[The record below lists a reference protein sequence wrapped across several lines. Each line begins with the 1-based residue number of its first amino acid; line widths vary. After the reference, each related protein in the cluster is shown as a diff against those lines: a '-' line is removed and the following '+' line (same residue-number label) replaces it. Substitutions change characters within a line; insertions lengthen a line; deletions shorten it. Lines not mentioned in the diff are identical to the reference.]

1 MIPALASVAL
11 SFKQVQSNILKIVK
25 VKEQEKLQKKFD
37 DTRAKQQSYKSR
49 FQKPTQVRKISPK
62 DSSQLSLMSII
73 SGLSGIMKTLF
84 VFVGISGL
92 FSIIKKSGIG
102 EYIFKFVKDS
112 LSSIV
117 DLIKKTISF
126 VRDVFSD
133 SNVQQ
138 SLYNLAVGFFKFLG
152 TLIVASATL
161 VISLLRD
168 SEVLETLK
176 NVVVAVFKAV
186 VAGIKASYEIIS
198 KLVMDNWETIKQST
212 FDVFMEIKN
221 ALVLSLQTLGS
232 IFSGGI
238 DPRISDGLKEIFVAA
253 WSFISTLFTTE
264 FKDPETGKSS
274 TLLHDGLLWVAKM
287 GALAAAWTV
296 FAFYLREKGKQ
307 LMGMSFQDLKN
318 SACDCLD
325 LPDGDRKG
333 KGKPKAEMPKE
344 KSFKD
349 SIKEGYEKTT
359 KKIGEVYSDL
369 KEGAKKVFGKIT
381 DFGER
386 VIKKAKSLGL
396 ETLDSLKSWAKKRI
410 ESTGRIFK
418 AIGKN
423 PRILKKIGTRIA
435 AKLGE
440 KAALLMSRVA
450 MAAAGVAT
458 GGVVT
463 AIMVV
468 LAAYDALMMFYGI
481 YELLFVSTDGEKQDG
496 GYYPEIKA
504 EVESW
509 LKDNPDTTPTPVAA
523 PVATPTTGPAPTPAA
538 TTASSTTSS
547 TASSTPSSGP
557 KASST
562 STSAPSSSPSPAP
575 ASAPAA
581 SSSPTA
587 PAASMTTPT
596 AVSAPN
602 VSTNVESRKVDG
614 LGFGGPRTS
623 TKGVIIHH
631 TGGRGLDVA
640 IKTLQSRKLS
650 YHYLVDRDGRIV
662 NVLPDNLVGWHAGH
676 TNKKPELNNSNTV
689 SISMVAKDDTDV
701 TPEQLAA
708 ASALE
713 EQLAKKYGFPKSES
727 YGHGEVSSQ
736 KHPKEGF
743 TIATAIRGG
752 REASVI
758 KNMASNAVEDV
769 KGAAG
774 TVGPAMNQASQ
785 TGGQILDAASNQLAS
800 GLRVLEDLFI
810 KGRPS
815 FTDLSTVINQNNTF
829 SRPGGDLRER
839 EAKAIKFLIE
849 RQTI

>member
-1 MIPALASVAL
+1 
-11 SFKQVQSNILKIVK
+11 
-25 VKEQEKLQKKFD
+25 
-37 DTRAKQQSYKSR
+37 
-49 FQKPTQVRKISPK
+49 
-62 DSSQLSLMSII
+62 
-73 SGLSGIMKTLF
+73 
-84 VFVGISGL
+84 
-92 FSIIKKSGIG
+92 
-102 EYIFKFVKDS
+102 
-112 LSSIV
+112 
-117 DLIKKTISF
+117 
-126 VRDVFSD
+126 
-133 SNVQQ
+133 
-138 SLYNLAVGFFKFLG
+138 
-152 TLIVASATL
+152 
-161 VISLLRD
+161 
-168 SEVLETLK
+168 
-176 NVVVAVFKAV
+176 
-186 VAGIKASYEIIS
+186 
-198 KLVMDNWETIKQST
+198 
-212 FDVFMEIKN
+212 
-221 ALVLSLQTLGS
+221 
-232 IFSGGI
+232 
-238 DPRISDGLKEIFVAA
+238 
-253 WSFISTLFTTE
+253 
-264 FKDPETGKSS
+264 
-274 TLLHDGLLWVAKM
+274 
-287 GALAAAWTV
+287 
-296 FAFYLREKGKQ
+296 
-307 LMGMSFQDLKN
+307 
-318 SACDCLD
+318 
-325 LPDGDRKG
+325 
-333 KGKPKAEMPKE
+333 
-344 KSFKD
+344 
-349 SIKEGYEKTT
+349 
-359 KKIGEVYSDL
+359 
-369 KEGAKKVFGKIT
+369 
-381 DFGER
+381 
-386 VIKKAKSLGL
+386 
-396 ETLDSLKSWAKKRI
+396 
-410 ESTGRIFK
+410 
-418 AIGKN
+418 
-423 PRILKKIGTRIA
+423 
-435 AKLGE
+435 
-440 KAALLMSRVA
+440 
-450 MAAAGVAT
+450 
-458 GGVVT
+458 
-463 AIMVV
+463 
-468 LAAYDALMMFYGI
+468 
-481 YELLFVSTDGEKQDG
+481 
-496 GYYPEIKA
+496 
-504 EVESW
+504 
-509 LKDNPDTTPTPVAA
+509 
-523 PVATPTTGPAPTPAA
+523 
-538 TTASSTTSS
+538 
-547 TASSTPSSGP
+547 
-557 KASST
+557 
-562 STSAPSSSPSPAP
+562 
-575 ASAPAA
+575 
-581 SSSPTA
+581 
-587 PAASMTTPT
+587 MTTPT